1 MASFAENLTEV
12 VLEGGENRNTAAL
25 YNNQIRKEL
34 ENYSKD
40 LLKKKEVIVL
50 NKVDLLDKKEEK
62 EIIKKF
68 SKNKKIF
75 INLLYYFISF
85 SILSLINYQT
95 STLGLSSLVIFNAAI
110 ITIIY
115 FELAIFLEKTFWD
128 DFLGNSLPRSIN
140 LLISFVVMMNFGYFT
155 LMFYIKVL
163 DINYFVS

>member
-1 MASFAENLTEV
+1 MEYLYTKIFILSSISSLLL
-12 VLEGGENRNTAAL
+12 VLFINTRF
-25 YNNQIRKEL
+25 YNIF
-34 ENYSKD
+34 
-40 LLKKKEVIVL
+40 
-50 NKVDLLDKKEEK
+50 
-62 EIIKKF
+62 KKF
-68 SKNKKIF
+68 SKNKKIL
-75 INLLYYFISF
+75 INLLSYFISF
-85 SILSLINYQT
+85 CLLTVFNYQT

-163 DINYFVS
+163 DIKYFVS

>member
-1 MASFAENLTEV
+1 MEYLYTKIFILSSVSSLLV
-12 VLEGGENRNTAAL
+12 VLFINTRFH
-25 YNNQIRKEL
+25 NF
-34 ENYSKD
+34 
-40 LLKKKEVIVL
+40 LKKY
-50 NKVDLLDKKEEK
+50 
-62 EIIKKF
+62 

-75 INLLYYFISF
+75 ISLLYYFSSF
-85 SILSLINYQT
+85 CLLFVINYQI

-163 DINYFVS
+163 GINYFVS

>member
-1 MASFAENLTEV
+1 MEY
-12 VLEGGENRNTAAL
+12 L
-25 YNNQIRKEL
+25 YT
-34 ENYSKD
+34 
-40 LLKKKEVIVL
+40 
-50 NKVDLLDKKEEK
+50 
-62 EIIKKF
+62 
-68 SKNKKIF
+68 KIF
-75 INLLYYFISF
+75 ILSSFSSLLVVLFINTRFYNIFKNFSKIKKTLINLLSYFISF
-85 SILSLINYQT
+85 CLLTLFNYQT

-163 DINYFVS
+163 GINYFIS